1 MQELLDSFV
10 PCADEVWRLQRA
22 ETAAARLF
30 QAFCEEGHYAGREKP
45 TDTRQGIYAVTPSG
59 RLLTSWNTR
68 NLDHVKSKMREAL
81 ADWEDLDD
89 AARYPSEELVAGPR
103 PEDHYPE
110 DGLVLQV
117 FTRDLPR
124 EGDGQREDWRREAW
138 NVDHLWLRKEEAA
151 ELAAKG
157 LTADAAN
164 RLVRLHGR
172 DNVRG
177 QSRRYPREAV
187 TRAELTTTNEKA
199 TGPSRRVQ
207 LRGYGAVSEAGEWSI
222 NDRHDGPAEHVRSFE
237 GPMLGRAVF
246 DATTSR
252 FTQFE
257 LAWVGLR
264 RGATQYNGRADD
276 PGPAPM
282 AVVFVLAPPGDRVAP
297 SWFWDYGWR

>member
-1 MQELLDSFV
+1 M
-10 PCADEVWRLQRA
+10 WRLQRA
-22 ETAAARLF
+22 ETPAARLF
-30 QAFCEEGHYAGREKP
+30 QAFCEEGHYAGREEP

-59 RLLTSWNTR
+59 RLLTSWNSR

-81 ADWEDLDD
+81 VDWEDLDD
-89 AARYPSEELVAGPR
+89 SQRYPDEELLSGPR
-103 PEDHYPE
+103 PEDHYPK

-124 EGDGQREDWRREAW
+124 EGDEQREDWRREAW
-138 NVDHLWLRKEEAA
+138 NVDHLWLSEE
-151 ELAAKG
+151 EMLALAKTG
-157 LTADAAN
+157 LTAEAAN

-187 TRAELTTTNEKA
+187 TRAELTTTLDEQL
-199 TGPSRRVQ
+199 GLSRLVR
-207 LRGYGAVSEAGEWSI
+207 LEGYGAVSESGTWSI

-246 DATTSR
+246 DTVTSQITT
-252 FTQFE
+252 FE

-264 RGATQYNGRADD
+264 RGATKYNGRADD

-282 AVVFVLAPPGDRVAP
+282 AVVFVLAPGEDRVAP